1 MVLSSYTPEFR
12 AEAVRL
18 VTEFS
23 RPIVDVAQELHIN
36 SETLRVWVN
45 RAKRASVVKSD
56 SDADRE
62 AKELVRLQ
70 RRNVELEME
79 NAFLK
84 KAAAFFASEQNPKNG
99 FRSSK

>member
-1 MVLSSYTPEFR
+1 MSYSSYTPEFR

-18 VTEFS
+18 VTELS
-23 RPIVDVAQELHIN
+23 RPVIDVARELRVN

-45 RAKRASVVKSD
+45 RAKRANVVVKSD
-56 SDADRE
+56 SVAEKE
-62 AKELVRLQ
+62 AKELKRLQ
-70 RRNVELEME
+70 RKITDLEQE

-99 FRSSK
+99 LR

>member
-1 MVLSSYTPEFR
+1 MGYSSYSPEFR

-23 RPIVDVAQELHIN
+23 RPIIDVAREVRVN

-45 RAKRASVVKSD
+45 RAKKAGVVKAD
-56 SDADRE
+56 SAAEKE
-62 AKELVRLQ
+62 AKELKRLE
-70 RRNVELEME
+70 RRIADLEQE

-84 KAAAFFASEQNPKNG
+84 KAAAFFASEPNHKHG
-99 FRSSK
+99 SR